1 MADFAFDTKSQ
12 RFRYT
17 SGIFAGRFVSR
28 ADVQE
33 VIENNITRLKG
44 DIKTTTQLLLD
55 KKITV
60 ATWEQ
65 TMAEIIKKGN
75 TQSYL
80 AGKGG
85 KFQFKP
91 RDKGIVGNSLVDE
104 YAYLR
109 RFSQEI
115 NNGNLS
121 PAQILDRANK
131 YGDSFYKTYEKGR
144 LESHKQAGYK
154 WEKWT
159 VGAYNNICPD
169 CVNYSLSGWQIIGYF
184 PPIGVATACKMR
196 CRCHKDFANTL
207 AKPTI
212 DLFNQKNGWIN
223 YGSYVRKTS

>member
-1 MADFAFDTKSQ
+1 MADFSFDTKTQ

-28 ADVQE
+28 ADVQK
-33 VIENNITRLKG
+33 VIENNINRLKG

-65 TMAEIIKKGN
+65 TMREIIKKGN

-85 KFQFKP
+85 NYQFKA
-91 RDKGIVGNSLVDE
+91 RDKGVVGNSLVDE

-115 NNGNLS
+115 NSGNLS
-121 PAQILDRANK
+121 PAQILDRSSK
-131 YGDSFYKTYEKGR
+131 YGDSFYKFYERGR
-144 LESHKQAGYK
+144 SEAHKEAGFK
-154 WEKWT
+154 WEKW
-159 VGAYNNICPD
+159 VIGAYNNVCPD
-169 CVNYSLSGWQIIGYF
+169 CISYSMNGWQIIGYF
-184 PPIGVATACKMR
+184 PPIAVATACKMR
-196 CRCHKDFANTL
+196 CRCHKDYSNSVI
-207 AKPTI
+207 KPTV
-212 DLFNQKNGWIN
+212 DLLNSKQGWIN
-223 YGSYVRKTS
+223 YGSYATKAS